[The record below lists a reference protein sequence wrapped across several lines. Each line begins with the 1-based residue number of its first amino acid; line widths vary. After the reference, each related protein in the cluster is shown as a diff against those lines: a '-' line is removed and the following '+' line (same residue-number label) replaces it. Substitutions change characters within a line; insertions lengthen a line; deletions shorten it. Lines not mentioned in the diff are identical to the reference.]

1 MKNLVLY
8 RKYRPKS
15 FSEIVGQEHVVQ
27 TLINAISSGN
37 ISHAYLFAG
46 PRGTG
51 KTTLGRLLA
60 KALNCENRKEE
71 EAEPCNVCSSCQE
84 INEGKSIDLIEI
96 DAASNR
102 GIDEIRELKENIGF
116 SPVKSKY
123 KVFIIDEAH
132 QLTREAANALL
143 KTLEE
148 PPSHAIFILATTEAH
163 RMISTIVS
171 RCQRFD
177 FRRLKMEEIVER
189 LKRILSQEKVKFETD
204 SLELIA
210 ASSGGSIRDA
220 ETLLD
225 QVVSFSGKEKEVK
238 KEIVEKL
245 LGLADRS
252 AIFQFLNY
260 VFQKKT
266 KEAVQ
271 FLEEIV
277 LKGVDIQEFVKS
289 LISFLR
295 EILLLKI
302 GYQSKSSFIV
312 GITEEEKA
320 KLQELVNQFSELE
333 IKDFLEKLTQ
343 AEQKIR
349 YASIPQLPLE
359 LAIVEICEKNK

>member
-1 MKNLVLY
+1 MKHLVLY
-8 RKYRPKS
+8 RKYRPKF

-27 TLINAISSGN
+27 TLTNAIASNS
-37 ISHAYLFAG
+37 IAHAYLFTG

-60 KALNCENRKEE
+60 KALNCQNRKEG
-71 EAEPCNVCSSCQE
+71 EAEPCNNCSSCLE
-84 INEGKSIDLIEI
+84 INSGKAIDLIEI

-132 QLTREAANALL
+132 QLTKEAANALL

-148 PPSHAIFILATTEAH
+148 PPSHVVFVLATTEAH
-163 RMISTIVS
+163 KMIPTIVS

-177 FRRLKMEEIVER
+177 FRRLKLEEVVKR
-189 LKRILSQEKVKFETD
+189 LEKILNLEKIKFEED
-204 SLELIA
+204 ALELIA

-225 QVVSFSGKEKEVK
+225 QAVSFSGKELK
-238 KEIVEKL
+238 KEFVEKL
-245 LGLADRS
+245 LGVGDKSLVFD
-252 AIFQFLNY
+252 FLNY
-260 VFQKKT
+260 LSKKDT
-266 KEAVQ
+266 KRAVQ

-277 LKGVDIQEFVKS
+277 LKGVDMQEFLKLLTAV
-289 LISFLR
+289 LR

-302 GYQSKSSFIV
+302 GYQPKSSFSLAIS
-312 GITEEEKA
+312 EEERNKIK
-320 KLQELVNQFSELE
+320 KLGEKFSEVE
-333 IKDFLEKLTQ
+333 IKNIIDKFIEVS
-343 AEQKIR
+343 QKIK

-359 LAIVEICEKNK
+359 IAVIEICEENG